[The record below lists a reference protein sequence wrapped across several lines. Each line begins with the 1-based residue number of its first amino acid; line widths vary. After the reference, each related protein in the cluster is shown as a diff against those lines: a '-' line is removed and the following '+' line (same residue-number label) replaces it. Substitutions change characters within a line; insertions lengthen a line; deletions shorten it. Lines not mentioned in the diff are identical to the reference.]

1 MDKGA
6 WRATGEF
13 LADVVRRFYEERA
26 LQAAGSL
33 SYTTLLS
40 LVPLFTVALALSTAF
55 PVFDDSMAALQV
67 FILENFLPDARGIE
81 TIAEQI
87 RSFTE
92 NAGRLTAIGIAFF
105 VVTAVMLMFTIDEA
119 LNRIFRVQ
127 RRRPMV
133 QQVLIYWAVITLG
146 PVLIGGSLS
155 MTSFAIGASFGLL
168 NLDIVADA
176 LLRVL
181 PFIFTCA
188 ALTLL
193 YAVVPY
199 RYVEPRHAL
208 ASGILA
214 GVLFEIAK
222 RAFAIYLTKFPTY
235 TLVYGAFA
243 TIPIFLVWLYV
254 SWAVVLAGA
263 TLTAMLPSYRLAEGR
278 RVPGN
283 DLVEALAVL
292 GALARAQAAGHVRPL
307 RRLSKQVRV
316 VPHRCEAVLE
326 RARDLGWTAR
336 TERDGWLLTRD
347 ADDMT
352 LQEIYRAFI
361 LDPYLMGRITAVHAL
376 GDVWGMGAAPQA
388 ALAQIILPVRAH
400 TVDHEIRSHCLIAQR
415 FPRVRIHWRGRQM
428 FRHKRL
434 HVRRQL
440 LLINGVAQRRHCAR
454 KNLHLRGRIQ
464 ISFLR
469 PGKHVFQSPRKTE
482 PKVLYQIRRIH
493 QHEILLPSVN
503 LLQRHPVL
511 VYPFDLCPEVLQVLS
526 FQARQNFRKCFDAQQ
541 LNG

>member
-1 MDKGA
+1 MEPSP
-6 WRATGEF
+6 WRATGQF
-13 LADVVRRFYEERA
+13 AVDVVRRFYEERA

-40 LVPLFTVALALSTAF
+40 LVPLFTVALAISTAF
-55 PVFDDSMAALQV
+55 PVFDETIAVLQN
-67 FILENFLPDARGIE
+67 FIFENFLPDARGIE
-81 TIAEQI
+81 TIRQQVQ
-87 RSFTE
+87 SFTA
-92 NAGRLTAIGIAFF
+92 NAGRLTAIGIGFF
-105 VVTAVMLMFTIDEA
+105 VVTSVMLMLTIDEA

-127 RRRPMV
+127 RRRPLL

-155 MTSFAIGASFGLL
+155 MTSFAIGASFGWL

-176 LLRVL
+176 VLRVL

-208 ASGILA
+208 VSGIVA
-214 GVLFEIAK
+214 GALFELAK
-222 RAFAIYLTKFPTY
+222 RGFALYLTKFPTY

-243 TIPIFLVWLYV
+243 TIPIFLVWLYL

-278 RVPGN
+278 RVPGRE
-283 DLVEALAVL
+283 LAEALSVL
-292 GALARAQAAGHVRPL
+292 GVLAHAQSQGRVMSL

-316 VPHRCEAVLE
+316 VPHRCELVLE

-352 LQEIYRAFI
+352 LQEVYRAFV
-361 LDPYLMGRITAVHAL
+361 LDPQSAGVGEVDL
-376 GDVWGMGAAPQA
+376 G
-388 ALAQIILPVRAH
+388 LSL
-400 TVDHEIRSHCLIAQR
+400 
-415 FPRVRIHWRGRQM
+415 RQYAEKE
-428 FRHKRL
+428 RKR
-434 HVRRQL
+434 
-440 LLINGVAQRRHCAR
+440 
-454 KNLHLRGRIQ
+454 
-464 ISFLR
+464 
-469 PGKHVFQSPRKTE
+469 
-482 PKVLYQIRRIH
+482 
-493 QHEILLPSVN
+493 
-503 LLQRHPVL
+503 
-511 VYPFDLCPEVLQVLS
+511 
-526 FQARQNFRKCFDAQQ
+526 
-541 LNG
+541 